1 MDIKA
6 DRDLFRRVI
15 VALESKRDIDVDLLL
30 QRESSPVPVSLPNV
44 NGKLTSPSNRA
55 LLSHLL
61 QENVAQSYA
70 PLNHSETCTIIDGMG
85 SVHEWGTELEQ
96 RHSGSAVTYI

>member
-30 QRESSPVPVSLPNV
+30 QRELSPVSVSLPNV
-44 NGKLTSPSNRA
+44 N
-55 LLSHLL
+55 
-61 QENVAQSYA
+61 
-70 PLNHSETCTIIDGMG
+70 
-85 SVHEWGTELEQ
+85 Q
-96 RHSGSAVTYI
+96 RDKEKCG